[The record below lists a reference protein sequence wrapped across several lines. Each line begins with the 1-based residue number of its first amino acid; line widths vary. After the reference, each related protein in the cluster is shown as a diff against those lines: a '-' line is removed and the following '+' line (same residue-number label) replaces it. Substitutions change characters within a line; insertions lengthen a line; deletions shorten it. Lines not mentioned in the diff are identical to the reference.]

1 MESLRELLFKNAHE
15 SANRCVQCGYCLPV
29 CPTYLSMGKE
39 SASPRGRINLVR
51 LAAEGKIEIGEHLAQ
66 PLDLCLGCRACEVAC
81 PVNVPYGSILE
92 AAKETITMHQQSA
105 AKQDKWAEDKFS
117 RKVTALV
124 LRHLFPYPRRLR
136 LAGSGMWLYQ
146 RMRLGKLVR
155 ASKFFGKRFAPL
167 MAFEKVIPAVE
178 SPLGRYRWGK
188 VFPAKG
194 KRKARVAFFAGCVM
208 DALMSRINRQTIE
221 LLTLAGLEVVVPKG
235 QTCCGALH
243 AHQGYTGQAKELAR
257 KNIEAFEATG
267 ADYYVNNAG
276 GCGAMLKEYAHLL
289 REDPDLRQR
298 AEAFAA
304 KSKDVSQLL
313 VEFDPLPY
321 VKPVEAVVTYQDS
334 CHLRNVQGVWKE
346 PRQLIQSVP
355 GVTFAEMEQS
365 HLCCASGGIY
375 NLLHFQESMQILD
388 DKMDKAKKTK
398 ASIIVTTNPGCMLQ
412 MKAGVER
419 AGMAGEAAAV
429 HLVELL
435 AEACGIGQSASS
447 EGKRRDEASV

>member
-1 MESLRELLFKNAHE
+1 MESLRELLFKSAHE
-15 SANRCVQCGYCLPV
+15 NANRCVQCGYCLPV
-29 CPTYLSMGKE
+29 CPTHLSMGKE

-51 LAAEGKIEIGEHLAQ
+51 LAAEGKIDIGEHLAQ

-92 AAKETITMHQQSA
+92 AAKESIAKHQQIAAEQGKSA
-105 AKQDKWAEDKFS
+105 GGKLKQ
-117 RKVTALV
+117 KVTSLV
-124 LRHLFPYPRRLR
+124 LRKLFPYPRRLR

-155 ASKFFGKRFAPL
+155 AGKILEKRFAPL
-167 MAFEKVIPAVE
+167 AAFERVIPEVE
-178 SPLGRYRWGK
+178 SPLKRYRWGE

-194 KRKARVAFFAGCVM
+194 AKKARVAFFAGCVM
-208 DALMSRINRQTIE
+208 DALMSRINRQSIE

-235 QTCCGALH
+235 QICCGALH
-243 AHQGYTGQAKELAR
+243 AHQGYTEQAREHAR
-257 KNIEAFEATG
+257 KNIEAFEAVG

-276 GCGAMLKEYAHLL
+276 GCGAMLKEYVHLFQG
-289 REDPDLRQR
+289 DPAWRQR
-298 AEAFAA
+298 AESFAER
-304 KSKDVSQLL
+304 SKDISQLL
-313 VEFDPLPY
+313 VEFGPLPY

-346 PRQLIQSVP
+346 PRQLIRSIP
-355 GVTFAEMEQS
+355 GVTFAELEQS

-375 NLLHFQESMQILD
+375 NLQHFQESMQILD
-388 DKMDKAKKTK
+388 NKMDQVQKTK

-412 MKAGVER
+412 MKVGVER
-419 AGMAGEAAAV
+419 AGMAGDAAAI

-435 AEACGIGQSASS
+435 AEACGIGQGAWDK
-447 EGKRRDEASV
+447 GNRRHEASV